1 MRIKPINTNNY
12 IVLQCTER
20 RYIMSKYLLGATKD
34 KEFVFGEFEVTTRNG
49 YSEFTASFETVRP
62 FTANEVDVKDYY
74 ENLIDEMDDKWL
86 VQTLKQ
92 YDCSFSELAENL
104 ANDNGEIQDVR
115 DCSLYSEIIEVNNI
129 DWYFESGTCG
139 QHDTREEMDIII
151 NKEIYNK
158 IHELWDNY
166 HMKKIDDSIIE
177 EVDKLQI
184 ELQNLNEKAW
194 IINYIE
200 NNF

>member
-1 MRIKPINTNNY
+1 
-12 IVLQCTER
+12 
-20 RYIMSKYLLGATKD
+20 MSKYLLGATKD

>member
-1 MRIKPINTNNY
+1 
-12 IVLQCTER
+12 
-20 RYIMSKYLLGATKD
+20 MSKYLLGATKD
-34 KEFVFGEFEVTTRNG
+34 KEIVFAKLEITTRNG
-49 YSEFTASFETVRP
+49 YSEFTASFDTVKP
-62 FTANEVDVKDYY
+62 FTAGEVDIKDYY

-92 YDCSFSELAENL
+92 YDCPFSELAENL
-104 ANDNGEIQDVR
+104 ANDNSEIQDVR
-115 DCSLYSEIIEVNNI
+115 DCSIYSEIIEI
-129 DWYFESGTCG
+129 DDTEWYFESYTGG

-166 HMKKIDDSIIE
+166 HLKKVDESIIE
-177 EVDKLQI
+177 EVNKLQT
-184 ELQNLNEKAW
+184 ELQKIDEKAW
-194 IINYIE
+194 IINYIQ